1 MPYLPASARPRNAPY
16 TVNRLRPFARLL
28 LRTNLPPLVAI
39 LTRKP
44 WVLFLFMLLVFL
56 KVFFITSI
64 LSILLKVEAVF

>member
-1 MPYLPASARPRNAPY
+1 MPYLPACVFPRNSLY
-16 TVNRLRPFARLL
+16 TVNRFRPFARLL

-56 KVFFITSI
+56 KVFFMT
-64 LSILLKVEAVF
+64 SILLKV